1 MGQDIVVAVTEF
13 FSSGKFPPGCNST
26 FIALIPKIHDAKII
40 KNFLPISLIGS
51 IYKILAKILA
61 NRLSLV
67 ILDLINEVQTAFVPN
82 QQILDGPFILNE
94 LISWCK
100 HKKVNAM
107 IFKVDFEKGFD
118 SVRCDYFDDILKSF
132 VFGDTWRSWIS
143 SFLNSAKG
151 SVLINESPTSEF
163 QFHKGLKKGDPLSLF
178 LFILVMES
186 LHRSF
191 SRVMEAGLFKV
202 RWEKVLVSK
211 NNGGLGVSSLYAT
224 NRDLLFKW
232 IWRFL
237 TQCSSLWSS
246 LIKAIHGVKGNI
258 DDSQTKI
265 SGSIWQ
271 ELVRELAALK
281 SKVVG
286 KLVGEL
292 VVGDLVGELVVGEL
306 IVEELMVG
314 ELM

>member
-1 MGQDIVVAVTEF
+1 MGQDIVAVVTEF
-13 FSSGKFPPGCNST
+13 FSTGKFPPGCNST

-107 IFKVDFEKGFD
+107 IFKVDFEKAFD
-118 SVRCDYFDDILKSF
+118 SVRSDYLDDILKSF
-132 VFGDTWRSWIS
+132 GFGDTWRSKIS
-143 SFLNSAKG
+143 GFLNSAKG
-151 SVLINESPTSEF
+151 SILINGSPTSEF
-163 QFHKGLKKGDPLSLF
+163 QFHKGLKKGDPLSPF

-191 SRVMEAGLFKV
+191 SRVMEAGLFKAIPLYYMSIYKAHADV
-202 RWEKVLVSK
+202 LKDLESIRRDFFHGADKVDRK
-211 NNGGLGVSSLYAT
+211 I
-224 NRDLLFKW
+224 DLLFKW

-281 SKVVG
+281 SKGIDCVC
-286 KLVGEL
+286 
-292 VVGDLVGELVVGEL
+292 
-306 IVEELMVG
+306 
-314 ELM
+314 